1 MRMLLAFLCAL
12 PLLAA
17 SRPVLAQK
25 ANDAK
30 ATPTTIEQLGGKT
43 LNEWI
48 KDLKTVRDPSKAEN
62 DIRTILLFGPDAAQA
77 ALPHLL
83 SILRK
88 HSRANPVDTSV
99 RVNTVIAVGE
109 IIGNSKE
116 RPGEKQISE
125 AVTLL
130 TKLLRDDERIVR
142 YRSAVALA
150 QIGPEAKSAI
160 SELILASR
168 DPTTWETRHAAV
180 LALGTV
186 AADKKNGPSGAVQD
200 ALYHA
205 LRDSATQVR
214 MTAVQSLVRL
224 GPPAD
229 KAQRLNLER
238 ELEPVAKS
246 DPDQTVRIWTHV
258 AIMNLKGQVEDFRLD
273 AIGRMLSSPE
283 LAVRTQASQA
293 LAELGTHA
301 KKQVHRIQAALSDPD
316 PVVVGWCIVAIA
328 RMGKDAGPAIERLRQ
343 LAADPQQPEV
353 VKRGAQQALDIIEGR
368 VLNKEAKGASK

>member
-1 MRMLLAFLCAL
+1 MRMMLACLCAL

-17 SRPVLAQK
+17 ARPALAQK

-30 ATPTTIEQLGGKT
+30 PTPPPVEQLGGKT
-43 LNEWI
+43 INEWI
-48 KDLKTVRDPSKAEN
+48 KELKTAKDPSKVEN

-77 ALPHLL
+77 AMPHLL

-88 HSRANPVDTSV
+88 HSRTTPVDTSV

-116 RPGEKQISE
+116 RPGTNQISE

-130 TKLLRDDERIVR
+130 TRLLRDDERIVR

-168 DPTTWETRHAAV
+168 DTSTWETRHAAV
-180 LALGTV
+180 LALGSV
-186 AADKKNGPSGAVQD
+186 AVDRKNGPPIKVLE
-200 ALYHA
+200 ALYNG

-214 MTAVQSLVRL
+214 MAAVQSLVRL

-229 KAQRLNLER
+229 KAQRAALER

-246 DPDQTVRIWTHV
+246 DPDPTVRIWTHI
-258 AIMNLKGQVEDFRLD
+258 AIMNFKGQPEDWRLD
-273 AIGRMLSSPE
+273 TIGKMLSSPE
-283 LAVRTQASQA
+283 LTVRTQAAQA
-293 LAELGTHA
+293 LADVGKHA
-301 KKQVHRIQAALSDPD
+301 KKQVHRLQAALSDPD
-316 PVVVGWCIVAIA
+316 PFVVGWCIVALA
-328 RMGKDAGPAIERLRQ
+328 RMGRDAGPAIERLRQ
-343 LAADPQQPEV
+343 IAADPQQPEP
-353 VKRGAQQALDIIEGR
+353 VKRSAQQALDMIEGR
-368 VLNKEAKGASK
+368 AMNKEDKGANK